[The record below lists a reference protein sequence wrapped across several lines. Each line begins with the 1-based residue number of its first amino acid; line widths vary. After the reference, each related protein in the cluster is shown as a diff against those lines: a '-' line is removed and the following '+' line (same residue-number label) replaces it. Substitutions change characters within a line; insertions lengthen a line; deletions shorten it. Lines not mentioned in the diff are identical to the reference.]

1 MWPSKEGLGVQLSYG
16 VNGNGIVVSNENS
29 NSSTYKRLPRLEFP
43 RIRNQGITLNKVG
56 KSNIVLVNQQT
67 SSFDLNAK
75 VYNNLQNAVANQP
88 LQPKR
93 KMYSDSNIYVPEEI
107 LKSYLI
113 ESRSLTST
121 IAYDPTFGQMFTI
134 FDVRSRSGLT
144 SSKAI
149 AFVTGETGTILN
161 ISILKYEIKELL
173 NNRKESVDVNALI
186 PLLTDP
192 FQVSLS
198 EPIKQIEHCKLKEGF
213 DYIPLYLIIRS
224 DSRVYVL
231 NCFKGKSQH
240 YNSHIE
246 LDILGELQTSDL
258 MGFNFSDVTFNP
270 WVSTQFGAVDVKGN
284 FGIWNI
290 NSKKEALTKLKKF
303 DSNPKTSSDEP
314 DSSLK
319 VEPTIYDVTELSNWK
334 RITWAHD
341 YNHIFVVSRSS
352 LTQFELTPELSSQRL
367 ITSDTW
373 SKIQDIH
380 KNPESMKYAF
390 ILTSKELI
398 WFEVSNPLRRLMS
411 WKHFLDDKDPSLRLQ
426 VSEYED
432 SSKFICIIYSQI
444 RPIILVYNF
453 GIKDGMPFSL
463 KDPYY
468 IRKSTDQR
476 GNNTGQIRQVFL
488 TELNRQFYSSAK
500 DDENITTDSTFPK
513 HMVMALFELSTDLG
527 LTLNLYNTTANL
539 HLNKSLIKA
548 DNLDSSSSCESS
560 TNFERDIKIRD
571 KLSYFKKFSKADFE
585 SIAKGLKCDTNATK
599 GDDEIK
605 IVQDYAFRLG
615 EGAMQLN
622 EEWNKLNAIDDISIN
637 KDPYYL
643 SLNDISSSLPL
654 SISDIT
660 EFDSMIEQL
669 SSFYGTKDINVSSKV
684 GKSFLEGLE
693 LFADHLKSDGNL
705 YTVNDISSIIKK
717 AYENEALQGYNH
729 SNILKK
735 LSILIGASLIKA
747 KTNGLGKYYLK
758 KLDLAMKNAT
768 TQVQS
773 ILNDWDNEN
782 YDNNHE
788 SPTRVDNFDSQV
800 TIPDIITS
808 SMPTIKVASQSRSTP
823 KSHSK
828 VPSRTSQLR
837 HKALTQTAS
846 AADGYKSPL
855 SQSTEI
861 PSNPSSSD
869 GPSQESLRFSQEGK
883 SSQLIPP
890 SSRLTSQHSQKR
902 FMSSQA
908 SGSQRKVKKK
918 KRKGGFA

>member
-16 VNGNGIVVSNENS
+16 VNGNGIVVSSENS
-29 NSSTYKRLPRLEFP
+29 NSSTYKRVPRLEFP
-43 RIRNQGITLNKVG
+43 RIRNKGITLNKVG

-75 VYNNLQNAVANQP
+75 VYNNLQNAVSNQP
-88 LQPKR
+88 VQPKR

-134 FDVRSRSGLT
+134 FDARSRSGLT

-173 NNRKESVDVNALI
+173 NSRKESVDVDALI

-198 EPIKQIEHCKLKEGF
+198 EPIKQIEHCKLKESF

-270 WVSTQFGAVDVKGN
+270 WVSSQFGVVDVKGN

-290 NSKKEALTKLKKF
+290 NSKKEALTKLKRL
-303 DSNPKTSSDEP
+303 DSAPKTNSKDSD
-314 DSSLK
+314 SVLK
-319 VEPTIYDVTELSNWK
+319 VESTIYDVAELSNWK
-334 RITWAHD
+334 RIIWAHD

-373 SKIQDIH
+373 SRIQDIH

-398 WFEVSNPLRRLMS
+398 WFELSNPLRRLMS

-432 SSKFICIIYSQI
+432 CSKFICIIYSQI
-444 RPIILVYNF
+444 RPILLVYNF
-453 GIKDGMPFSL
+453 GIKDGMPYSL

-468 IRKSTDQR
+468 IRKSTDQK
-476 GNNTGQIRQVFL
+476 GNRKRQIRQVYL
-488 TELNRQFYSSAK
+488 TELNRHFYSSVQ
-500 DDENITTDSTFPK
+500 DDENIITNSTSSD

-539 HLNKSLIKA
+539 HLNKSSIKS

-560 TNFERDIKIRD
+560 TNFECDIIRD
-571 KLSYFKKFSKADFE
+571 KSSSYFKKFSKADFE
-585 SIAKGLKCDTNATK
+585 LIAKGLKCDPNETT

-622 EEWNKLNAIDDISIN
+622 EKWNKLKADEELSIN
-637 KDPYYL
+637 KDPCYL
-643 SLNDISSSLPL
+643 SLIDISNSLPL
-654 SISDIT
+654 SIGDLT

-669 SSFYGTKDINVSSKV
+669 STFYGDKDINVSSMFR
-684 GKSFLEGLE
+684 KSFLEELE
-693 LFADHLKSDGNL
+693 LFADHLNSNGKL
-705 YTVNDISSIIKK
+705 FTVNDFSNILEKS
-717 AYENEALQGYNH
+717 YENEALQGYNNF
-729 SNILKK
+729 NILKK

-747 KTNGLGKYYLK
+747 KNNGLGKYYLK
-758 KLDLAMKNAT
+758 KFDLAMSNAT

-782 YDNNHE
+782 YDDNHD
-788 SPTRVDNFDSQV
+788 STTRVDNFDSQV

-808 SMPTIKVASQSRSTP
+808 SMPTIKVASQSRSIP
-823 KSHSK
+823 RSHSK
-828 VPSRTSQLR
+828 VPNHKSQLR

-846 AADGYKSPL
+846 AADEYRSPL

-861 PSNPSSSD
+861 SSNPPSSN
-869 GPSQESLRFSQEGK
+869 GPSQESIRFSQEGK

-902 FMSSQA
+902 HMSSQA

>member
-16 VNGNGIVVSNENS
+16 VNGNGIVVSSENP

-56 KSNIVLVNQQT
+56 KSNIVLVNDQT

-88 LQPKR
+88 HQPKR
-93 KMYSDSNIYVPEEI
+93 KMYSDSNVYVPEEI

-113 ESRSLTST
+113 ESNSLTST

-134 FDVRSRSGLT
+134 FDIRSRSGLT

-149 AFVTGETGTILN
+149 AYVTGETGTILN
-161 ISILKYEIKELL
+161 ISILKYEVKELL
-173 NNRKESVDVNALI
+173 NNKKESVDVNALI

-213 DYIPLYLIIRS
+213 DYIPPYLIIRS
-224 DSRVYVL
+224 DSKIYVL

-246 LDILGELQTSDL
+246 LDILGELQTPDI
-258 MGFNFSDVTFNP
+258 MGFNFADVAFNP
-270 WVSTQFGAVDVKGN
+270 WISTQFGVVDVKGN

-290 NSKKEALTKLKKF
+290 NSKKEALTKLKRLDSKPKTGADET
-303 DSNPKTSSDEP
+303 DSNPNVNS
-314 DSSLK
+314 
-319 VEPTIYDVTELSNWK
+319 TIYDVAELSNWK
-334 RITWAHD
+334 RIIWAYD
-341 YNHIFVVSRSS
+341 YNHIFVISRSS
-352 LTQFELTPELSSQRL
+352 LTQFELTPELSSQKL

-373 SKIQDIH
+373 SRIQDIH
-380 KNPESMKYAF
+380 KNPASMKYAF

-426 VSEYED
+426 ISEYD
-432 SSKFICIIYSQI
+432 DCSKFICIVYSQI

-453 GIKDGMPFSL
+453 GIKDGLPYSL

-468 IRKSTDQR
+468 IRKSSDQK
-476 GNNTGQIRQVFL
+476 GNKTGQIRQVFL
-488 TELNRQFYSSAK
+488 TELNKQFYSSAK
-500 DDENITTDSTFPK
+500 DDSDHTATDSSFPQ
-513 HMVMALFELSTDLG
+513 HMVLALFELSTDLG
-527 LTLNLYNTTANL
+527 LTLNLYNGTANL
-539 HLNKSLIKA
+539 YLNKSLIRS
-548 DNLDSSSSCESS
+548 DNLDNSSSCESS
-560 TNFERDIKIRD
+560 SNFERDYKSRD
-571 KLSYFKKFSKADFE
+571 KLSYFKKFSKSEFKLITKSLE
-585 SIAKGLKCDTNATK
+585 CDTNATK
-599 GDDEIK
+599 GDEEIK
-605 IVQDYAFRLG
+605 LVQDYAFKLG

-622 EEWNKLNAIDDISIN
+622 DVWSKLKAGDDISFSN
-637 KDPYYL
+637 DPYYL
-643 SLNDISSSLPL
+643 SLTDISSNLPL

-669 SSFYGTKDINVSSKV
+669 SSFYETKNINVSNKV
-684 GKSFLEGLE
+684 GKSFLGRLE
-693 LFADHLKSDGNL
+693 LFAEHLKTEGSQC
-705 YTVNDISSIIKK
+705 TVNDISSILKK
-717 AYENEALQGYNH
+717 SYGNETLQGYNH

-735 LSILIGASLIKA
+735 LSILIGASLVKA
-747 KTNGLGKYYLK
+747 KTNGLGKYYQE
-758 KLDLAMKNAT
+758 KLDLNVKNASA
-768 TQVQS
+768 QVLS
-773 ILNDWDNEN
+773 IFNDWDNEN
-782 YDNNHE
+782 YGENLE
-788 SPTRVDNFDSQV
+788 APTRIDNFDSQV

-808 SMPTIKVASQSRSTP
+808 SMPSIRVASQSRSTP
-823 KSHSK
+823 KNHSK
-828 VPSRTSQLR
+828 VPNHVSQLR
-837 HKALTQTAS
+837 HKALTQTNPAS
-846 AADGYKSPL
+846 GGYKSPL

-861 PSNPSSSD
+861 QSIPSSD
-869 GPSQESLRFSQEGK
+869 GPSQESARYSQEGNT
-883 SSQLIPP
+883 SQLIPS
-890 SSRLTSQHSQKR
+890 SSRLPSQHSQKR

-908 SGSQRKVKKK
+908 NGSQRKVKKK